1 MGLGGGGAPGG
12 GGGGGGGAPGRV
24 GVAVT
29 GSLVLV
35 DRIISWSLHNRPL
48 VLGLSV
54 LFLAVGSWVA
64 WRMPVDVLPDLTAPT
79 VTILVEGQGMAP
91 TDMEALVTFPIET
104 ALNGAAGVRRVRS
117 ATAVGVAVVWV
128 EFEWGQDI
136 YRARQTV
143 NERVAA
149 VAADLPPQVD
159 APTLAPVSSIMGEI
173 LFVALRSERHD
184 ALELRTIAET
194 QVRRRLLAVPGV
206 SQVVATGG
214 GERQFQV
221 IVSPER
227 LAAVDVSIDEVE
239 EALRRASRNT
249 SAGFRVAGG
258 QEYLIQGV
266 GQVRTLTDIEH
277 TVVATRDLTPIV
289 IGDLA
294 SVRVGEALKR
304 GEGSYNGEPAVV
316 LGIQRQPDVNTLQL
330 TRTLDDA
337 FGEIQS
343 TLPEG
348 VQIERDVMR
357 QADFIEVA
365 LSNLN
370 AALRD
375 GTLLVVLVTVVFLAN
390 IRAAGIT
397 LAAIPL
403 SLVAAVIGLRL
414 AGLSI
419 NSMTLGGLAIAIGAL
434 VDDAIID
441 VENILRR
448 LRENAIRPEAERRP
462 ILEVI
467 YLASKEIRGSIV
479 FATIIV
485 MLVFLPL
492 FFLSDV
498 EGRLLQPLGLAYLI
512 ALFASLVVALT
523 VTPVLSFYL
532 LPNLK
537 SVRDGHEP
545 AVSRW
550 IKRHYG
556 RSVPWALNHR
566 RTVFAAA
573 GILLV
578 VSGLSLPRMGRAFL
592 PEFNEGALVISAV
605 TLPGTSLQASDELGT
620 ALERLL
626 QRVPEVV
633 SSARRTGRAER
644 DEHVQGV
651 ESAEIDVKLRD
662 SERTRDEILRDIR
675 GRLSLLPGVNVTIGQ
690 PISHRIDHMLSG
702 TRANLAIKIFGED
715 LQQLRD
721 IGAQVQAAI
730 QNVDG
735 LVDLSVEQQTDIPTV
750 RVNFDRVALGRYGLQ
765 SGTAAEALETAL
777 VGREVGQVLDGQIA
791 VPLVMR
797 YPAAD
802 RPDIE
807 AIRDTP
813 LRTSTGGRVPVSA
826 VADVR
831 EDRSPNFI
839 SRENVQRKI
848 TVTANVAG
856 RDLGSVVED
865 VQNTIASAI
874 QMPTG
879 YRVESSGQFESSEQ
893 AATLLLWLSIAVVI
907 AMFFILSAA
916 FSSSGLAALIMV
928 NLPLALIGGIAGV
941 FISGGVL
948 SIASIIGLIAL
959 LGIAARNGIMLVSHI
974 EYLRHDEG
982 LTDLRQAVVQGS
994 IDRVVPILMTALCT
1008 GLALVPVALGAGE
1021 PGSEIQAPMA
1031 SVIIFGL
1038 ITSTALNML
1047 VVPAAYY
1054 AMHARRATVAA

>member
-1 MGLGGGGAPGG
+1 
-12 GGGGGGGAPGRV
+12 V
-24 GVAVT
+24 I
-29 GSLVLV
+29 

-54 LFLAVGSWVA
+54 LFLAAGGWVA

-117 ATAVGVAVVWV
+117 ATAVGIAVVWV

-159 APTLAPVSSIMGEI
+159 PPTLAPVSSIMGEI
-173 LFVALRSERHD
+173 LFVALRSDRHD
-184 ALELRTIAET
+184 PLQLRTIAEA

-221 IVSPER
+221 IVSPDR
-227 LAAVDVSIDEVE
+227 LVAADVSIDEIE

-249 SAGFRVAGG
+249 SAGFRVASG

-266 GQVRTLTDIEH
+266 GQIRTISDIEQ
-277 TVVATRDLTPIV
+277 TAVTARGTQPIV
-289 IGDLA
+289 VSDLA
-294 SVRVGEALKR
+294 TVRIGEALKR

-330 TRTLDDA
+330 SRTLDAA
-337 FGEIQS
+337 FDEIQA

-348 VQIERDVMR
+348 VRIERDVMR

-375 GTLLVVLVTVVFLAN
+375 GTILVVLVTVVFLAN
-390 IRAAGIT
+390 MRAAGIT
-397 LAAIPL
+397 LIAIPL
-403 SLVAAVIGLRL
+403 SLVAAVIGLRM

-448 LRENAIRPEAERRP
+448 LRENATKPEAEQRP
-462 ILEVI
+462 VLEVV
-467 YLASKEIRGSIV
+467 YVASKEIRGSIV

-492 FFLSDV
+492 FFLADV

-512 ALFASLVVALT
+512 ALFASLIVALT

-532 LPNLK
+532 LPKLRA
-537 SVRDGHEP
+537 VREGHEP

-550 IKRHYG
+550 TKRHYG
-556 RSVPWALNHR
+556 RWVPWTLDHR
-566 RTVFAAA
+566 NVIFAAA

-578 VSGLSLPRMGRAFL
+578 LTGVSLPRMGRAFL

-605 TLPGTSLQASDELGT
+605 TLPGTSLEASDQLGT
-620 ALERLL
+620 ALEGLL

-651 ESAEIDVKLRD
+651 ESAEIDVKLRE
-662 SERTRDEILRDIR
+662 SERSRDEVLDDIR
-675 GRLSLLPGVNVTIGQ
+675 ARLSLLPGVNVTIGQ

-721 IGAQVQAAI
+721 LGAQVQAAAQGI
-730 QNVDG
+730 EG

-750 RVNFDRVALGRYGLQ
+750 RVNFDRTALGRHGLQ
-765 SGTAAEALETAL
+765 AGTAAEALETAL
-777 VGREVGQVLDGQIA
+777 VGREVGQVLEGQIA

-797 YPAAD
+797 YPQAD
-802 RPDIE
+802 KPDLQ

-865 VQNTIASAI
+865 VQNAVGTSVTLPA
-874 QMPTG
+874 G
-879 YRVESSGQFESSEQ
+879 YRIEYSGQFESSEQ
-893 AATLLLWLSIAVVI
+893 AASLLLWLSIAVVI
-907 AMFFILSAA
+907 AMFFILAAA
-916 FSSSGLAALIMV
+916 FGSGGLAALIMV

-941 FISGGVL
+941 FVSGGVL

-974 EYLRHDEG
+974 EYLRNEEG
-982 LTDLRQAVVQGS
+982 VTDLRHAVVQGS

-1031 SVIIFGL
+1031 TVIIFGL
-1038 ITSTALNML
+1038 ISSTALNML

-1054 AMHARRATVAA
+1054 AAHARRSMSRTMNGR

>member
-1 MGLGGGGAPGG
+1 M
-12 GGGGGGGAPGRV
+12 
-24 GVAVT
+24 
-29 GSLVLV
+29 V

-54 LFLAVGSWVA
+54 IFLAVGCWIA

-91 TDMEALVTFPIET
+91 TDMETLVTFPIET

-128 EFEWGQDI
+128 EFQWGQDI

-149 VAADLPPQVD
+149 VAADLPPQVE
-159 APTLAPVSSIMGEI
+159 APTLAPVSSIVGEI
-173 LFVALRSERHD
+173 LFVALRSDRHD
-184 ALELRTIAET
+184 PLQLRTIAEAH
-194 QVRRRLLAVPGV
+194 VRRRLLAVPGV

-227 LAAVDVSIDEVE
+227 LAASDVSMEDIE
-239 EALRRASRNT
+239 EALSRASRNT
-249 SAGFRVAGG
+249 SAGFRVASG
-258 QEYLIQGV
+258 QEYLIEGV
-266 GQVRTLTDIEH
+266 GQIRTIADIEQ
-277 TVVATRDLTPIV
+277 TVVAARSTRPIL

-294 SVRVGEALKR
+294 TVRVGEALKR

-337 FGEIQS
+337 FDGIQA

-348 VQIERDVMR
+348 VRIERDVMR

-365 LSNLN
+365 LSNLT

-375 GTLLVVLVTVVFLAN
+375 GTLLVIVVTVVFLAN
-390 IRAAGIT
+390 IRAAGVT
-397 LAAIPL
+397 LVAIPL
-403 SLVAAVIGLRL
+403 SLVAAVIGLRV

-448 LRENAIRPEAERRP
+448 LRENATRAEAERRP
-462 ILEVI
+462 VLEIV
-467 YLASKEIRGSIV
+467 YEASKEIRGSIV

-492 FFLSDV
+492 FFLADV

-512 ALFASLVVALT
+512 ALFASLIVALT
-523 VTPVLSFYL
+523 VTPVLSYYL
-532 LPNLK
+532 FPRLR
-537 SVRDGHEP
+537 SVREGHEP

-550 IKRHYG
+550 LRRQYAPL
-556 RSVPWALNHR
+556 VPWTLDHR
-566 RTVFAAA
+566 RAVFVGAAF
-573 GILLV
+573 LLV
-578 VSGLSLPRMGRAFL
+578 VAGLSLPRMGRAFL

-605 TLPGTSLQASDELGT
+605 TLPGTSLQASDQLGR
-620 ALERLL
+620 ALEL
-626 QRVPEVV
+626 QLKQVPEVV

-651 ESAEIDVKLRD
+651 ESAEIDVKLREGD
-662 SERTRDEILRDIR
+662 RSREEVLEHIR
-675 GRLSLLPGVNVTIGQ
+675 SRLSLLPGVNITIGQ

-702 TRANLAIKIFGED
+702 TRANIAIKIFGEE
-715 LQQLRD
+715 LPVLRD
-721 IGAQVQAAI
+721 LGAQVQKAA
-730 QNVDG
+730 QRVEG

-750 RVNFDRVALGRYGLQ
+750 RVTFDRAALGRYGLQ
-765 SGTAAEALETAL
+765 SGAAAEALETAL
-777 VGREVGQVLDGQIA
+777 VGRQVGQILDGQIA
-791 VPLVMR
+791 VPLVIR
-797 YPAAD
+797 YPQAD
-802 RPDIE
+802 RPDLE

-813 LRTSTGGRVPVSA
+813 LRTSSGGRVPVSA

-856 RDLGSVVED
+856 RDLGSVVAD
-865 VQNTIASAI
+865 VQAAVASRVKL
-874 QMPTG
+874 PSG
-879 YRVESSGQFESSEQ
+879 YRVEYSGQFESSEQ
-893 AATLLLWLSIAVVI
+893 AASLLLWLSIGVI
-907 AMFFILSAA
+907 VAMFFILAAA
-916 FSSSGLAALIMV
+916 FGSGGLAGLIMV

-941 FISGGVL
+941 FASGGVL
-948 SIASIIGLIAL
+948 SVASIIGLIAL

-974 EYLRHDEG
+974 EYLRHEEG
-982 LTDLRQAVVQGS
+982 VTDVREAVIRGS
-994 IDRVVPILMTALCT
+994 IDRIVPILMTALCT

-1038 ITSTALNML
+1038 LSSTALNML

-1054 AMHARRATVAA
+1054 ALHGGARVSMANDLF

>member
-1 MGLGGGGAPGG
+1 
-12 GGGGGGGAPGRV
+12 
-24 GVAVT
+24 
-29 GSLVLV
+29 LV

-149 VAADLPPQVD
+149 VAADLPPHVD

-173 LFVALRSERHD
+173 LFIALRSDRHD
-184 ALELRTIAET
+184 ALELRTIAEA

-214 GERQFQV
+214 SERQFQV

-227 LAAVDVSIDEVE
+227 LAAVDVSLDDIE
-239 EALRRASRNT
+239 EALERASRNT

-266 GQVRTLTDIEH
+266 GQIRTLTDIEQ
-277 TVVATRDLTPIV
+277 TVVRTRDLTPIV

-304 GEGSYNGEPAVV
+304 GEGSYNGKPAVV

-337 FGEIQS
+337 FQEIQS

-348 VQIERDVMR
+348 VRIERDVMR

-397 LAAIPL
+397 LVAIPL
-403 SLVAAVIGLRL
+403 SLVAAVIGLRF

-448 LRENAIRPEAERRP
+448 LRENALRPEAERRP
-462 ILEVI
+462 ALEVV

-479 FATIIV
+479 FATLIV

-512 ALFASLVVALT
+512 ALFASLIVALT

-532 LPNLK
+532 LPKLK
-537 SVRDGHEP
+537 SVREGHEP

-556 RSVPWALNHR
+556 RSVPWTLNHR
-566 RTVFAAA
+566 KTVFAAA
-573 GILLV
+573 GILLIIT
-578 VSGLSLPRMGRAFL
+578 GLSLPRMGQAFL

-651 ESAEIDVKLRD
+651 ESAEIDVKLRE
-662 SERTRDEILRDIR
+662 SARTRDEILADIR
-675 GRLSLLPGVNVTIGQ
+675 AKLSLLPGVNVTIGQ

-721 IGAQVQAAI
+721 LGSEVRAAI
-730 QNVDG
+730 QRVEG

-765 SGTAAEALETAL
+765 SGAAAEALETAL

-791 VPLVMR
+791 VPLVVR
-797 YPAAD
+797 YPVAD
-802 RPDIE
+802 KPDIE

-813 LRTSTGGRVPVSA
+813 LRTPSGGRVPVSA
-826 VADVR
+826 VAEVR

-865 VQNTIASAI
+865 VQSTIASAI
-874 QMPTG
+874 QLPTG
-879 YRVESSGQFESSEQ
+879 YRVEYSGQFESSEQ
-893 AATLLLWLSIAVVI
+893 AATLLLWLSVAVVI
-907 AMFFILSAA
+907 AMFFILSGA
-916 FSSSGLAALIMV
+916 FASSGLAALIMV
-928 NLPLALIGGIAGV
+928 NLPLALIGGVAGV

-974 EYLRHDEG
+974 EYLRHEEG
-982 LTDLRQAVVQGS
+982 GSDLRAAVVQGS

-1008 GLALVPVALGAGE
+1008 GLALVPVALGAGQ

-1031 SVIIFGL
+1031 TVIIFGL

-1054 AMHARRATVAA
+1054 AMHAREERVGA

>member
-1 MGLGGGGAPGG
+1 M
-12 GGGGGGGAPGRV
+12 
-24 GVAVT
+24 
-29 GSLVLV
+29 V
-35 DRIISWSLHNRPL
+35 DRIIAWSLHNRPL

-54 LFLAVGSWVA
+54 LFLAVGTWVA

-117 ATAVGVAVVWV
+117 ATAVGIAVVWV

-173 LFVALRSERHD
+173 LFIALRSERHD

-221 IVSPER
+221 IVAPDR
-227 LAAVDVSIDEVE
+227 LAAADVSIDEVE
-239 EALRRASRNT
+239 EALERASRNT

-266 GQVRTLTDIEH
+266 GQIRTLTDIEQ
-277 TVVATRDLTPIV
+277 TVVTTRDLRPIV
-289 IGDLA
+289 IADLA
-294 SVRVGEALKR
+294 TVRVGEALKR

-330 TRTLDDA
+330 TRTLDEA
-337 FGEIQS
+337 FDEIQA

-348 VQIERDVMR
+348 VRIERDVMR

-390 IRAAGIT
+390 IRASAIT

-403 SLVAAVIGLRL
+403 SLVAAVIGLRM

-448 LRENAIRPEAERRP
+448 LRENATRPEAERRG
-462 ILEVI
+462 IVEVV
-467 YLASKEIRGSIV
+467 YQASKEIRGSIV

-512 ALFASLVVALT
+512 ALFASLIVALT
-523 VTPVLSFYL
+523 VTPVLSYYL
-532 LPNLK
+532 LPRLK
-537 SVRDGHEP
+537 SVREGHEP

-550 IKRHYG
+550 LKRHYG
-556 RSVPWALNHR
+556 RSVPWALDYR
-566 RTVFAAA
+566 KTVFAAA

-578 VSGLSLPRMGRAFL
+578 VTGLSLPRMGRAFL

-605 TLPGTSLQASDELGT
+605 TLPGTSLQASDELGA

-651 ESAEIDVKLRD
+651 ESAEIDVKLRESD
-662 SERTRDEILRDIR
+662 RTRDDVLEDIR
-675 GRLSLLPGVNVTIGQ
+675 SRLSLLPGVNVTIGQ

-721 IGAQVQAAI
+721 IGTQVQTAI
-730 QNVDG
+730 EGVEG

-750 RVNFDRVALGRYGLQ
+750 RVDFDRIALGRHGLQ
-765 SGTAAEALETAL
+765 SGMAAEALEAAL
-777 VGREVGQVLDGQIA
+777 VGREVGQILEGQMG
-791 VPLVMR
+791 VPLVVR

-802 RPDIE
+802 KPDLE

-856 RDLGSVVED
+856 RDLGSVVAD
-865 VQNTIASAI
+865 VQRTIGSTVEL
-874 QMPTG
+874 PTG
-879 YRVESSGQFESSEQ
+879 YRIEYSGQFESSEQ
-893 AATLLLWLSIAVVI
+893 ASTLLSWLSLAVVL

-916 FSSSGLAALIMV
+916 FASPGLAALIMV
-928 NLPLALIGGIAGV
+928 NLPLALIGGVAGV

-974 EYLRHDEG
+974 EYLRREEG
-982 LTDLRQAVVQGS
+982 VTDLRQAVVQGS

-1054 AMHARRATVAA
+1054 AMHKRETAAA

>member
-1 MGLGGGGAPGG
+1 
-12 GGGGGGGAPGRV
+12 V
-24 GVAVT
+24 
-29 GSLVLV
+29 V

-54 LFLAVGSWVA
+54 IFLAVGSWVA

-91 TDMEALVTFPIET
+91 TDMETLVTFPIET

-117 ATAVGVAVVWV
+117 ATAVGIAVVWV

-159 APTLAPVSSIMGEI
+159 PPALAPVSSIMGEI
-173 LFVALRSERHD
+173 LFIALRSHRHD
-184 ALELRTIAET
+184 ALELRTIAEA

-221 IVSPER
+221 VVSPER
-227 LAAVDVSIDEVE
+227 LVTSDVSLDEVE

-249 SAGFRVAGG
+249 SAGFRVASG
-258 QEYLIQGV
+258 QEYLIQGI
-266 GQVRTLTDIEH
+266 GQIRTVADIEQ
-277 TVVATRDLTPIV
+277 TIVTTRGTRPILV
-289 IGDLA
+289 GDLA
-294 SVRVGEALKR
+294 TVRVGEALKR

-330 TRTLDDA
+330 TRTLDTA
-337 FGEIQS
+337 FNDIQA

-348 VQIERDVMR
+348 VRIERDVMR

-375 GTLLVVLVTVVFLAN
+375 GTLLVILVTVVFLAN
-390 IRAAGIT
+390 LRAAGIT
-397 LAAIPL
+397 LVAIPL
-403 SLVAAVIGLRL
+403 SLVAAVIGLRM

-448 LRENAIRPEAERRP
+448 LRENALRPDADRKAVLDVVYE
-462 ILEVI
+462 
-467 YLASKEIRGSIV
+467 ASKEIRGSIV

-492 FFLSDV
+492 FFLADV

-512 ALFASLVVALT
+512 ALFASLIVALT
-523 VTPVLSFYL
+523 VTPVLSYYL
-532 LPNLK
+532 LPRLRA
-537 SVRDGHEP
+537 VREGHEP

-550 IKRHYG
+550 LKRHYE
-556 RSVPWALNHR
+556 RSVPWALDHR
-566 RTVFAAA
+566 TTVFAGA

-578 VSGLSLPRMGRAFL
+578 LAGLSLPQMGRAFL

-605 TLPGTSLQASDELGT
+605 TLPGTSLQASDQLGR
-620 ALERLL
+620 ALERQL

-651 ESAEIDVKLRD
+651 ESAEIDVKLRASD
-662 SERTRDEILRDIR
+662 RSRDAVLEDIR
-675 GRLSLLPGVNVTIGQ
+675 SRLSLLPGVNVTIGQ

-702 TRANLAIKIFGED
+702 TRANIAIKIFGED

-721 IGAQVQAAI
+721 MGAQVQASVQGI
-730 QNVDG
+730 EG

-750 RVNFDRVALGRYGLQ
+750 RVNFDRTALGRYGLQ

-777 VGREVGQVLDGQIA
+777 VGREVGQILDGQIA
-791 VPLVMR
+791 VPLVIR
-797 YPAAD
+797 YPQAD
-802 RPDIE
+802 KPDLD
-807 AIRDTP
+807 AIRETP
-813 LRTSTGGRVPVSA
+813 LRTSSGGRVPVSA

-856 RDLGSVVED
+856 RDLGSVVDD
-865 VQNTIASAI
+865 VQAAVSSRVKL
-874 QMPTG
+874 PTG
-879 YRVESSGQFESSEQ
+879 YRVEYSGQFESSEQ
-893 AATLLLWLSIAVVI
+893 AASLLLWLSIAVVL
-907 AMFFILSAA
+907 AMFFILAAA
-916 FSSSGLAALIMV
+916 FQSGSLAGLIMV

-941 FISGGVL
+941 FVSGGVL
-948 SIASIIGLIAL
+948 SVASIIGLIAL

-974 EYLRHDEG
+974 EYLRHEEG
-982 LTDLRQAVVQGS
+982 VTNLRQAVVQGS

-1038 ITSTALNML
+1038 ISSTALNMV

-1054 AMHARRATVAA
+1054 ALHRQSSAPISD

>member
-1 MGLGGGGAPGG
+1 M
-12 GGGGGGGAPGRV
+12 
-24 GVAVT
+24 
-29 GSLVLV
+29 V
-35 DRIISWSLHNRPL
+35 DRIISWSLHNRSL

-54 LFLAVGSWVA
+54 LFLAVGAWVA

-79 VTILVEGQGMAP
+79 VTILAEGQGMAP

-117 ATAVGVAVVWV
+117 ATAVGIAVVWV
-128 EFEWGQDI
+128 EFEWGHDI

-143 NERVAA
+143 SERVAA

-159 APTLAPVSSIMGEI
+159 PPTLAPVSSIMGEI
-173 LFVALRSERHD
+173 LFVALRSGRHD
-184 ALELRTIAET
+184 PLDLRTIAET

-214 GERQFQV
+214 GERQYQV
-221 IVSPER
+221 IVSPDR
-227 LAAVDVSIDEVE
+227 LAAADVSIDEIE

-249 SAGFRVAGG
+249 SAGFRVASG
-258 QEYLIQGV
+258 QEYLIQGI
-266 GQVRTLTDIEH
+266 GRIRAIADIEQ
-277 TVVATRDLTPIV
+277 TVVVTRDTRPIFV
-289 IGDLA
+289 SDLA
-294 SVRVGEALKR
+294 TVRVGEALKR
-304 GEGSYNGEPAVV
+304 GEGSFNGEPAVI

-330 TRTLDDA
+330 TRTLDQVFD
-337 FGEIQS
+337 EIQA

-348 VQIERDVMR
+348 VHIERDVMR
-357 QADFIEVA
+357 QADFIEIA

-375 GTLLVVLVTVVFLAN
+375 GTVLVTLVTIVFLAN
-390 IRAAGIT
+390 MRAAGIT
-397 LAAIPL
+397 LVAIPL

-448 LRENAIRPEAERRP
+448 LRENAARPEGGRRP
-462 ILEVI
+462 ILDVV
-467 YLASKEIRGSIV
+467 YVASREIRGSIV

-492 FFLSDV
+492 FFLADV

-512 ALFASLVVALT
+512 ALFASLIVALT
-523 VTPVLSFYL
+523 VTPVLSYYL
-532 LPNLK
+532 LPKLRA
-537 SVRDGHEP
+537 VREGHEP

-550 IKRHYG
+550 LKRQYG
-556 RSVPWALNHR
+556 RSVPWALDHR
-566 RTVFAAA
+566 RSVFAAA
-573 GILLV
+573 VILLV
-578 VSGLSLPRMGRAFL
+578 LAGLSLPRMGRAFL

-605 TLPGTSLQASDELGT
+605 TLPGTSLEASNQLGT
-620 ALERLL
+620 ALERQLR
-626 QRVPEVV
+626 RVPEVV
-633 SSARRTGRAER
+633 STARRTGRAER

-651 ESAEIDVKLRD
+651 ESAEIDVRLRE
-662 SERTRDEILRDIR
+662 SGRSREEILDDVRS
-675 GRLSLLPGVNVTIGQ
+675 RLSLLPGVNVTIGQ

-702 TRANLAIKIFGED
+702 TRANIAIRIFGED
-715 LQQLRD
+715 LQALR
-721 IGAQVQAAI
+721 GVAAEVQAAVQGI
-730 QNVDG
+730 EG

-750 RVNFDRVALGRYGLQ
+750 RVTFDRRALARYGLQ
-765 SGTAAEALETAL
+765 SGVAAEGLETAL
-777 VGREVGQVLDGQIA
+777 AGREVGQVLVGQIA
-791 VPLVMR
+791 VPLVVR

-802 RPDIE
+802 KPDLE

-813 LRTSTGGRVPVSA
+813 LRTATGGRVPVSA

-848 TVTANVAG
+848 TVTANVSG
-856 RDLGSVVED
+856 RDLGSVVSD
-865 VQNTIASAI
+865 VQNAVATSV
-874 QMPTG
+874 QLPGG
-879 YRVESSGQFESSEQ
+879 YRVEYSGQFESSEQ
-893 AATLLLWLSIAVVI
+893 AASLLLWLSIAVVI
-907 AMFFILSAA
+907 AMFFILAAA
-916 FSSSGLAALIMV
+916 FSSSSLAALIMV

-941 FISGGVL
+941 FLSGGVL

-974 EYLRHDEG
+974 EYLRHDERV
-982 LTDLRQAVVQGS
+982 TDLREAVVQGS

-1038 ITSTALNML
+1038 ISSTALNML
-1047 VVPAAYY
+1047 VVPAAYF
-1054 AMHARRATVAA
+1054 ALHRRRASLA

>member
-1 MGLGGGGAPGG
+1 M
-12 GGGGGGGAPGRV
+12 
-24 GVAVT
+24 
-29 GSLVLV
+29 V

-54 LFLAVGSWVA
+54 LFLAAGSWVA

-173 LFVALRSERHD
+173 LFIALRSDRHD

-227 LAAVDVSIDEVE
+227 LAAVDISLDEVE
-239 EALRRASRNT
+239 EALERASRNT

-266 GQVRTLTDIEH
+266 GQIRTVSDIEQ
-277 TVVATRDLTPIV
+277 TVVKTRDLTPIL

-330 TRTLDDA
+330 TRTLDGA
-337 FGEIQS
+337 FQEIQS

-348 VQIERDVMR
+348 VRIERDVMR

-397 LAAIPL
+397 LVAIPL
-403 SLVAAVIGLRL
+403 SLVAAVIGLRF

-448 LRENAIRPEAERRP
+448 LRENATRTEAERRP
-462 ILEVI
+462 ILEVV

-512 ALFASLVVALT
+512 ALFASLIVALT

-532 LPNLK
+532 LPKLK
-537 SVRDGHEP
+537 SVREGHEP

-556 RSVPWALNHR
+556 RAVPWTLDHR
-566 RTVFAAA
+566 KTVFAAA
-573 GILLV
+573 GVLLV
-578 VSGLSLPRMGRAFL
+578 ITGMSLPRMGRAFL

-651 ESAEIDVKLRD
+651 ESAEVDVKLRA
-662 SERTRDEILRDIR
+662 SERTRDEILEDIR
-675 GRLSLLPGVNVTIGQ
+675 AKLSLLPGVNVTIGQ

-715 LQQLRD
+715 LQQLRE
-721 IGAQVQAAI
+721 IGSQVQAAI
-730 QNVDG
+730 QGIEG

-765 SGTAAEALETAL
+765 SGAAAEALETAL
-777 VGREVGQVLDGQIA
+777 VGREVGQILDGQIA
-791 VPLVMR
+791 VPLVVR
-797 YPAAD
+797 YPVAD
-802 RPDIE
+802 KPDIE

-813 LRTSTGGRVPVSA
+813 LRTSSGGRVPVSA

-865 VQNTIASAI
+865 VQNTVASAI
-874 QMPTG
+874 ELPTG
-879 YRVESSGQFESSEQ
+879 YRIEYSGQFESSEQ

-916 FSSSGLAALIMV
+916 FASSGLAALIMV

-941 FISGGVL
+941 FVSGGVL

-974 EYLRHDEG
+974 EYLRHEEG
-982 LTDLRQAVVQGS
+982 VPDLREAVLQGS
-994 IDRVVPILMTALCT
+994 VDRVVPILMTALCT

-1047 VVPAAYY
+1047 VVPAAYH
-1054 AMHARRATVAA
+1054 AMHAQRTRPQSTL

>member
-1 MGLGGGGAPGG
+1 
-12 GGGGGGGAPGRV
+12 V
-24 GVAVT
+24 I
-29 GSLVLV
+29 

-48 VLGLSV
+48 VIGLSV
-54 LFLAVGSWVA
+54 IFLAAGGWVA

-91 TDMEALVTFPIET
+91 TDMETLVTFPIET

-117 ATAVGVAVVWV
+117 ATAVGIAVVWV

-173 LFVALRSERHD
+173 LFIALRSDQHD
-184 ALELRTIAET
+184 ALELRTIAES

-214 GERQFQV
+214 GERQYQV
-221 IVSPER
+221 VVSPDR
-227 LAAVDVSIDEVE
+227 LAAADVSIDEIE
-239 EALRRASRNT
+239 AALRGGSRNT

-266 GQVRTLTDIEH
+266 GQIRTIADIEQ
-277 TVVATRDLTPIV
+277 TVVTTRDTRPIL
-289 IGDLA
+289 ISDLA
-294 SVRVGEALKR
+294 TVRIGEALKR

-330 TRTLDDA
+330 TRTLDRA
-337 FGEIQS
+337 FTEIQA

-348 VQIERDVMR
+348 VVIERDVMR

-390 IRAAGIT
+390 IRASAIT

-403 SLVAAVIGLRL
+403 SLVAAVIGLRI

-448 LRENAIRPEAERRP
+448 LRENAQLPEAERKSALD
-462 ILEVI
+462 IV

-492 FFLSDV
+492 FFLADV
-498 EGRLLQPLGLAYLI
+498 EGRLLQPLGMAYLI

-523 VTPVLSFYL
+523 LTPVLSYYL
-532 LPNLK
+532 LPRLK
-537 SVRDGHEP
+537 AVREGHEP

-550 IKRHYG
+550 LKRQYA
-556 RSVPWALNHR
+556 RVLPWTIDR
-566 RTVFAAA
+566 RRLVFAAA
-573 GILLV
+573 VVLLV
-578 VSGLSLPRMGRAFL
+578 LTAISLPRMGRAFL

-605 TLPGTSLQASDELGT
+605 TLPGTSLESSDQLGR
-620 ALERLL
+620 ALEQLL

-651 ESAEIDVKLRD
+651 ESAEIDVKLRE
-662 SERTRDEILRDIR
+662 SERSRDEVLTDIR
-675 GRLSLLPGVNVTIGQ
+675 NRLSLLPGVNVTIGQ

-702 TRANLAIKIFGED
+702 TRANIAIKIFGEN

-721 IGAQVQAAI
+721 IGARVQTAV
-730 QNVDG
+730 QGVEG

-750 RVNFDRVALGRYGLQ
+750 RVTFDRAALGRYGLQ
-765 SGTAAEALETAL
+765 SGVAAEALEAAL

-791 VPLVMR
+791 VPLVIR
-797 YPAAD
+797 YPQAD
-802 RPDIE
+802 RPDLE

-848 TVTANVAG
+848 TVTANVSG

-865 VQNTIASAI
+865 VQAEVARAVTL
-874 QMPTG
+874 PDG
-879 YRVESSGQFESSEQ
+879 YRIEYSGQFESSEQ
-893 AATLLLWLSIAVVI
+893 AASLLLWLSIAVIV
-907 AMFFILSAA
+907 AMYFILTAA
-916 FSSSGLAALIMV
+916 FGSGSLAALIMV

-941 FISGGVL
+941 FASGGVL
-948 SIASIIGLIAL
+948 SVASIIGLIAL

-974 EYLRHDEG
+974 EYLRHEEG
-982 LTDLRQAVVQGS
+982 IDDLRHAVIQGS
-994 IDRVVPILMTALCT
+994 VDRVVPIMMTALCT

-1031 SVIIFGL
+1031 SVIIYGL
-1038 ITSTALNML
+1038 LSSTALNML
-1047 VVPAAYY
+1047 VVPGAYY
-1054 AMHARRATVAA
+1054 ALYAREQNRQRGSMRSSAPPSSAVST

>member
-1 MGLGGGGAPGG
+1 M
-12 GGGGGGGAPGRV
+12 
-24 GVAVT
+24 
-29 GSLVLV
+29 V

-48 VLGLSV
+48 VLGLSI
-54 LFLAVGSWVA
+54 LFLAMGGWVA

-117 ATAVGVAVVWV
+117 ATAVGIAVVWV
-128 EFEWGQDI
+128 EFEWGQDV

-159 APTLAPVSSIMGEI
+159 PPTLAPVSSIMGEI
-173 LFVALRSERHD
+173 LFVALRSDRHD
-184 ALELRTIAET
+184 PLELRTIAET

-221 IVSPER
+221 VVSPDR
-227 LAAVDVSIDEVE
+227 LAAADVSIDEIE

-249 SAGFRVAGG
+249 SAGFRVASG

-266 GQVRTLTDIEH
+266 GQIRTIADIEG
-277 TVVATRDLTPIV
+277 TVVVSRDTRPIL
-289 IGDLA
+289 ISDLA
-294 SVRVGEALKR
+294 TVRVGEALKR
-304 GEGSYNGEPAVV
+304 GEGSYNGEPAII
-316 LGIQRQPDVNTLQL
+316 LGIQRQPEVNTLQL
-330 TRTLDDA
+330 TRTLDQA
-337 FGEIQS
+337 FDEIQA
-343 TLPEG
+343 TLPNG
-348 VQIERDVMR
+348 VRLERDVMR

-365 LSNLN
+365 FSNLN

-375 GTLLVVLVTVVFLAN
+375 GTLLVVLVTIVFLAN
-390 IRAAGIT
+390 LRAAGIT
-397 LAAIPL
+397 LVAIPL
-403 SLVAAVIGLRL
+403 SLVAAVIGLRI

-448 LRENAIRPEAERRP
+448 LRENATRPEGERRP
-462 ILEVI
+462 ILEVV

-492 FFLSDV
+492 FFLADV

-512 ALFASLVVALT
+512 ALFASLIVALT
-523 VTPVLSFYL
+523 VTPVLSYYL
-532 LPNLK
+532 LPKLR
-537 SVRDGHEP
+537 SVREGHEP

-550 IKRHYG
+550 LKRHYG
-556 RSVPWALNHR
+556 RSVPWTLDHR
-566 RTVFAAA
+566 KTVFAAA
-573 GILLV
+573 GILLLIA
-578 VSGLSLPRMGRAFL
+578 GFSLPRMGRAFL

-605 TLPGTSLQASDELGT
+605 TLPGTSLQASDQLGT

-651 ESAEIDVKLRD
+651 ESAEIDVKLRESD
-662 SERTRDEILRDIR
+662 RTREEVLEDIR
-675 GRLSLLPGVNVTIGQ
+675 SRLSLVPGVNVTIGQ

-702 TRANLAIKIFGED
+702 TRANIAIKIFGED
-715 LQQLRD
+715 LQALRD
-721 IGAQVQAAI
+721 IGTEIQSAVQGI
-730 QNVDG
+730 EG

-750 RVNFDRVALGRYGLQ
+750 RVNFDRGTLGRYGLQ
-765 SGTAAEALETAL
+765 SGAAAEALETAL
-777 VGREVGQVLDGQIA
+777 VGREVGQILVGQIA
-791 VPLVMR
+791 VPLVIR
-797 YPAAD
+797 YPEAD
-802 RPDIE
+802 RPDLE

-813 LRTSTGGRVPVSA
+813 LRTSSGGRVPVSA

-848 TVTANVAG
+848 TVTANVSG
-856 RDLGSVVED
+856 RDLGSVVAD
-865 VQNTIASAI
+865 VQNAVAARV
-874 QMPTG
+874 QLPTG
-879 YRVESSGQFESSEQ
+879 YRIEYSGQFESSQQ
-893 AATLLLWLSIAVVI
+893 AASLLLWLSIAVVI
-907 AMFFILSAA
+907 AMFFILAAA
-916 FSSSGLAALIMV
+916 FGSSSLAALIMV

-941 FISGGVL
+941 FVSGGVL

-974 EYLRHDEG
+974 EYLRHEEG
-982 LTDLRQAVVQGS
+982 VTDLQHAVVQGS

-1038 ITSTALNML
+1038 ISSTALNML

-1054 AMHARRATVAA
+1054 ALHRQSASLP

>member
-1 MGLGGGGAPGG
+1 
-12 GGGGGGGAPGRV
+12 
-24 GVAVT
+24 
-29 GSLVLV
+29 LV

-54 LFLAVGSWVA
+54 LFLAVGAWIA

-79 VTILVEGQGMAP
+79 VTILVEGRGMAP

-117 ATAVGVAVVWV
+117 ATAVGIAVVWV

-173 LFVALRSERHD
+173 LFIALRSDRHG

-221 IVSPER
+221 IVAPDR
-227 LAAVDVSIDEVE
+227 LVAADVSIDEVE
-239 EALRRASRNT
+239 QALERASRNT

-266 GQVRTLTDIEH
+266 GQIRTLTDIEQ
-277 TVVATRDLTPIV
+277 TVVTTRDLRPIL

-294 SVRVGEALKR
+294 TVRVGEALKR
-304 GEGSYNGEPAVV
+304 GEGSYNGQPAVV

-330 TRTLDDA
+330 TRTLDSA
-337 FGEIQS
+337 FNEIQA

-348 VQIERDVMR
+348 VRIERDVMR

-390 IRAAGIT
+390 IRASAIT

-403 SLVAAVIGLRL
+403 SLVAAVIGLRM

-448 LRENAIRPEAERRP
+448 LRENATRPEAERRP
-462 ILEVI
+462 ILAVV
-467 YLASKEIRGSIV
+467 YQASKEIRSSIV

-523 VTPVLSFYL
+523 VTPVLSYYL
-532 LPNLK
+532 LPDVK
-537 SVRDGHEP
+537 SVREGHEP

-550 IKRHYG
+550 LKRHYG
-556 RSVPWALNHR
+556 RSVPWALDHR
-566 RTVFAAA
+566 KTVCAAA

-578 VSGLSLPRMGRAFL
+578 LTGLSLPRMGRAFL

-605 TLPGTSLQASDELGT
+605 TLPGTSLQASDQLGA

-651 ESAEIDVKLRD
+651 ESAEIDVKLRE
-662 SERTRDEILRDIR
+662 SERTRDEVLEDIR
-675 GRLSLLPGVNVTIGQ
+675 NQLSLLPGVNVTIGQ

-721 IGAQVQAAI
+721 LGTQVQTAI
-730 QNVDG
+730 QSVEG

-750 RVNFDRVALGRYGLQ
+750 RVSFDRIALGRYGLQ
-765 SGTAAEALETAL
+765 SGAAAEALETAL
-777 VGREVGQVLDGQIA
+777 VGREVGQILDGQIA
-791 VPLVMR
+791 VPLVVR
-797 YPAAD
+797 YPVAD
-802 RPDIE
+802 KPDLE

-813 LRTSTGGRVPVSA
+813 LRTSTGGRVPGSA

-865 VQNTIASAI
+865 VQGAIGSAI
-874 QMPTG
+874 KLPTG
-879 YRVESSGQFESSEQ
+879 YRIEYSGQFESSEQ
-893 AATLLLWLSIAVVI
+893 ASTLLLWLSIAVVI

-916 FSSSGLAALIMV
+916 FASSGLAALIMV
-928 NLPLALIGGIAGV
+928 NLPLALIGGVAGV

-974 EYLRHDEG
+974 EYLRHEEG
-982 LTDLRQAVVQGS
+982 FTDLREAVLQGS

-1038 ITSTALNML
+1038 ITSTVLNML

-1054 AMHARRATVAA
+1054 AMHARKSGEAA

>member
-1 MGLGGGGAPGG
+1 MI
-12 GGGGGGGAPGRV
+12 
-24 GVAVT
+24 
-29 GSLVLV
+29 

-48 VLGLSV
+48 VLGVGV
-54 LFLAVGSWVA
+54 LFLALGGWVG

-79 VTILVEGQGMAP
+79 VTILVEGAGMAP

-117 ATAVGVAVVWV
+117 ATAVGIAVVWV

-143 NERVAA
+143 NERMAA

-159 APTLAPVSSIMGEI
+159 APALAPVSSIMGEI
-173 LFVALRSERHD
+173 LFVALRSDRHD
-184 ALELRTIAET
+184 PLQLRTIAET

-227 LAAVDVSIDEVE
+227 LAAADISIDEVE

-249 SAGFRVAGG
+249 SAGFRVASG
-258 QEYLIQGV
+258 QEYLIQGL
-266 GQVRTLTDIEH
+266 GQIRTIGDIEQ
-277 TVVATRDLTPIV
+277 TVVAARGTQPIL
-289 IGDLA
+289 IADLA
-294 SVRVGEALKR
+294 TVRIGEALKR
-304 GEGSYNGEPAVV
+304 GEGSYNGEPAIV

-330 TRTLDDA
+330 TRTLDAA
-337 FGEIQS
+337 FDEIQA

-348 VQIERDVMR
+348 VRIERDVMR

-365 LSNLN
+365 LSNLS

-397 LAAIPL
+397 LVAIPL

-448 LRENAIRPEAERRP
+448 LRQNAAKPEAERRP
-462 ILEVI
+462 ILEVV
-467 YLASKEIRGSIV
+467 YVASREIRGSIV

-492 FFLSDV
+492 FFLADV

-512 ALFASLVVALT
+512 ALFASLIVALT
-523 VTPVLSFYL
+523 ITPVLSYYL
-532 LPNLK
+532 LPQVR
-537 SVRDGHEP
+537 SVREGHEP

-550 IKRHYG
+550 TKQGYG
-556 RSVPWALNHR
+556 RWLPWTLDHR
-566 RTVFAAA
+566 KAIFAAA
-573 GILLV
+573 AILLV
-578 VSGLSLPRMGRAFL
+578 LTGLSLPRMGRAFL

-605 TLPGTSLQASDELGT
+605 TLPGTSLAASDQLGA

-651 ESAEIDVKLRD
+651 ESAEIDVKLRE
-662 SERTRDEILRDIR
+662 SERSRDEVLEDIR
-675 GRLSLLPGVNVTIGQ
+675 TRLSLLPGVNVTIGQ

-702 TRANLAIKIFGED
+702 SRANLAIKIFGED
-715 LQQLRD
+715 LQQLRVL
-721 IGAQVQAAI
+721 GTQVQAAVQGI
-730 QNVDG
+730 DG

-750 RVNFDRVALGRYGLQ
+750 RVSFDRIALGRYGLQ
-765 SGTAAEALETAL
+765 SGAAAEALETVL
-777 VGREVGQVLDGQIA
+777 VGREVGQILQGQVA
-791 VPLVMR
+791 VPLVIR
-797 YPAAD
+797 YPQAD
-802 RPDIE
+802 RPDLE

-826 VADVR
+826 VADIR

-856 RDLGSVVED
+856 RDLGSVVEE
-865 VQNTIASAI
+865 VQNAVGSRVTLPS
-874 QMPTG
+874 G
-879 YRVESSGQFESSEQ
+879 YRVEYSGQFESSEQ
-893 AATLLLWLSIAVVI
+893 AASLLLWLSIAVVV
-907 AMFFILSAA
+907 AMFLILAAA
-916 FSSSGLAALIMV
+916 FGSSSLAALIMV
-928 NLPLALIGGIAGV
+928 NLPLALIGGVAGV
-941 FISGGVL
+941 FLSGGVL

-974 EYLRHDEG
+974 EYLRHEEG
-982 LTDLRQAVVQGS
+982 VSDLRQAVVQGS

-1031 SVIIFGL
+1031 TVIIFGL
-1038 ITSTALNML
+1038 ISSTALNML

-1054 AMHARRATVAA
+1054 AAHARRTQPVS

>member
-1 MGLGGGGAPGG
+1 M
-12 GGGGGGGAPGRV
+12 
-24 GVAVT
+24 
-29 GSLVLV
+29 V
-35 DRIISWSLHNRPL
+35 DRVISWSLHNRPL
-48 VLGLSV
+48 VLGLSAM
-54 LFLAVGSWVA
+54 FLALGGWVA

-91 TDMEALVTFPIET
+91 TDMESLVTFPIET

-117 ATAVGVAVVWV
+117 ATAVGIAVVWV
-128 EFEWGQDI
+128 EFEWGEDI

-149 VAADLPPQVD
+149 VAAEMPPQVD
-159 APTLAPVSSIMGEI
+159 PPTLAPVSSIMGEI
-173 LFVALRSERHD
+173 LFIALRSDKHD
-184 ALELRTIAET
+184 ALELRTIAEA

-221 IVSPER
+221 VVSPDR
-227 LAAVDVSIDEVE
+227 LAAVDLSIDEIE
-239 EALRRASRNT
+239 EALRRGSRNT
-249 SAGFRVAGG
+249 SAGFRVASG

-266 GQVRTLTDIEH
+266 GQIRTIGDIEQ
-277 TVVATRDLTPIV
+277 TVVSTRDTRPITIADV
-289 IGDLA
+289 A
-294 SVRVGEALKR
+294 TVRVGEALKR

-330 TRTLDDA
+330 TRTLDRT
-337 FGEIQS
+337 FEEIQAS
-343 TLPEG
+343 LPAG
-348 VQIERDVMR
+348 VRIERDVMR

-397 LAAIPL
+397 LIAIPL
-403 SLVAAVIGLRL
+403 SLVAAVIGLRI

-448 LRENAIRPEAERRP
+448 LRENALLPESERKP
-462 ILEVI
+462 VVDVV

-492 FFLSDV
+492 FFLADV

-512 ALFASLVVALT
+512 ALFASLIVALT
-523 VTPVLSFYL
+523 VTPVLSYYF
-532 LPNLK
+532 LPNLR

-550 IKRHYG
+550 LKTHYG
-556 RSVPWALNHR
+556 RWVPWAIAQRNL
-566 RTVFAAA
+566 VFAGA
-573 GILLV
+573 GGLLLAT
-578 VSGLSLPRMGRAFL
+578 GLSLPLMGRAFL

-605 TLPGTSLQASDELGT
+605 TLPGTSLEASDQLGQ
-620 ALERLL
+620 AVERQL

-651 ESAEIDVKLRD
+651 ESAEIDVKLRE
-662 SERTRDEILRDIR
+662 SERTRDQVLADIR
-675 GRLSLLPGVNVTIGQ
+675 ARLSLVPGVNITLGQ

-702 TRANLAIKIFGED
+702 TRANIAIKIFGED
-715 LQQLRD
+715 LHELRT
-721 IGAQVQAAI
+721 IAGRVQSAARGI
-730 QNVDG
+730 QG

-750 RVNFDRVALGRYGLQ
+750 RVVFDRAALGRYGLQ
-765 SGTAAEALETAL
+765 SGAAAEALETAL
-777 VGREVGQVLDGQIA
+777 AGREVGQILDGQIA
-791 VPLVMR
+791 VPLVIR
-797 YPAAD
+797 YPQAE
-802 RPDIE
+802 RPDLD

-813 LRTSTGGRVPVSA
+813 LRTSMGGRIPVSA

-856 RDLGSVVED
+856 RDLGGVVED
-865 VQNTIASAI
+865 VRNAVAAAVQL
-874 QMPTG
+874 PPG
-879 YRVESSGQFESSEQ
+879 YRIEYSGQFESSEQ
-893 AATLLLWLSIAVVI
+893 AASLLLWLSIGVVG
-907 AMFFILSAA
+907 AMFVLLTAA
-916 FSSSGLAALIMV
+916 FGSGGLAALIMV
-928 NLPLALIGGIAGV
+928 NLPLALIGGVAGV
-941 FISGGVL
+941 FASGGVL
-948 SIASIIGLIAL
+948 SVASIIGLIAL
-959 LGIAARNGIMLVSHI
+959 LGIAARNGIMLISHI
-974 EYLRHDEG
+974 EYLRNEEG
-982 LTDLRQAVVQGS
+982 VTGLRQAVVQGS

-1008 GLALVPVALGAGE
+1008 GLALVPVAMGAGE

-1031 SVIIFGL
+1031 SVIILGL
-1038 ITSTALNML
+1038 VSSTALNML

-1054 AMHARRATVAA
+1054 ATRRPPTAN

>member
-1 MGLGGGGAPGG
+1 
-12 GGGGGGGAPGRV
+12 
-24 GVAVT
+24 
-29 GSLVLV
+29 
-35 DRIISWSLHNRPL
+35 
-48 VLGLSV
+48 
-54 LFLAVGSWVA
+54 
-64 WRMPVDVLPDLTAPT
+64 
-79 VTILVEGQGMAP
+79 
-91 TDMEALVTFPIET
+91 
-104 ALNGAAGVRRVRS
+104 
-117 ATAVGVAVVWV
+117 
-128 EFEWGQDI
+128 
-136 YRARQTV
+136 
-143 NERVAA
+143 
-149 VAADLPPQVD
+149 
-159 APTLAPVSSIMGEI
+159 
-173 LFVALRSERHD
+173 
-184 ALELRTIAET
+184 LRTIAEA

-221 IVSPER
+221 IVSPDR
-227 LAAVDVSIDEVE
+227 LAAADVSIDEVE
-239 EALRRASRNT
+239 AALRRASRNT
-249 SAGFRVAGG
+249 SAGFRVASG
-258 QEYLIQGV
+258 QEYLIQGIGQIRTV
-266 GQVRTLTDIEH
+266 GDIEQ
-277 TVVATRDLTPIV
+277 TVVTSRETQPIV
-289 IGDLA
+289 VSDLA
-294 SVRVGEALKR
+294 TVRVGEALKR

-330 TRTLDDA
+330 TRTLDAA
-337 FGEIQS
+337 FDDIQA

-348 VQIERDVMR
+348 VRIERDVMR

-375 GTLLVVLVTVVFLAN
+375 GTLLVVLVTVVFLVN

-397 LAAIPL
+397 LIAIPL

-448 LRENAIRPEAERRP
+448 LRENATKPEAERRP
-462 ILEVI
+462 ILDVV
-467 YLASKEIRGSIV
+467 YVASKEIRSSIV

-485 MLVFLPL
+485 MLVFVPL
-492 FFLSDV
+492 FFLADV

-512 ALFASLVVALT
+512 ALFASLIVALT

-532 LPNLK
+532 LPNLR
-537 SVRDGHEP
+537 SVREGHEP

-550 IKRHYG
+550 TKRHYG
-556 RSVPWALNHR
+556 RWVPWTLDHR
-566 RTVFAAA
+566 RTIFAAA
-573 GILLV
+573 GVLLV
-578 VSGLSLPRMGRAFL
+578 LTGLSLPRMGRAFL

-605 TLPGTSLQASDELGT
+605 TLPGTSLEASDQLGA
-620 ALERLL
+620 ALEGLL
-626 QRVPEVV
+626 HRVPEVV

-651 ESAEIDVKLRD
+651 ESAEIDVKLRE
-662 SERTRDEILRDIR
+662 SERSRDQVLDDIR
-675 GRLSLLPGVNVTIGQ
+675 ARLSLLPGVNVTIGQ

-702 TRANLAIKIFGED
+702 SRANLAIKIFGED
-715 LQQLRD
+715 LQPLRD
-721 IGAQVQAAI
+721 LGAEVQAAVQGI
-730 QNVDG
+730 EG

-750 RVNFDRVALGRYGLQ
+750 RVTFDRAALGRYGLQ

-777 VGREVGQVLDGQIA
+777 AGREVGQILEGQIA
-791 VPLVMR
+791 VPLVLR
-797 YPAAD
+797 YPQAD
-802 RPDIE
+802 QPDLE

-813 LRTSTGGRVPVSA
+813 LRTSSGGRVPVSA
-826 VADVR
+826 VADIRV
-831 EDRSPNFI
+831 DRSPNFI

-856 RDLGSVVED
+856 RDLGGVVED
-865 VQNTIASAI
+865 VQNAVGTRVTL
-874 QMPTG
+874 PHG
-879 YRVESSGQFESSEQ
+879 YRIEYSGQFESSEQ
-893 AATLLLWLSIAVVI
+893 AASLLMWLSIAVVI
-907 AMFFILSAA
+907 AMFFILAAA
-916 FSSSGLAALIMV
+916 FGSGGLAGLIMV
-928 NLPLALIGGIAGV
+928 NLPLALIGGVAGV
-941 FISGGVL
+941 FLSGGVL

-974 EYLRHDEG
+974 EYLRHEEG
-982 LTDLRQAVVQGS
+982 VTDLRHAVVQGS

-1031 SVIIFGL
+1031 TVIIFGL
-1038 ITSTALNML
+1038 ISSTALNML

-1054 AMHARRATVAA
+1054 AAHARSAAPASRQGTDHRG

>member
-1 MGLGGGGAPGG
+1 
-12 GGGGGGGAPGRV
+12 V
-24 GVAVT
+24 
-29 GSLVLV
+29 V

-54 LFLAVGSWVA
+54 IFLALGGWVA

-91 TDMEALVTFPIET
+91 TDMETLVTFPIET

-117 ATAVGVAVVWV
+117 ATAVGIAVVWV

-159 APTLAPVSSIMGEI
+159 PPALAPVSSIMGEI
-173 LFVALRSERHD
+173 LFIALRSDRHD
-184 ALELRTIAET
+184 ALELRTIAEA

-221 IVSPER
+221 VVSPDR
-227 LAAVDVSIDEVE
+227 LVASDVSIDEVE

-249 SAGFRVAGG
+249 SAGFRVASG

-266 GQVRTLTDIEH
+266 GQIRTITDIEQ
-277 TVVATRDLTPIV
+277 TVVATRDTRPILV
-289 IGDLA
+289 ADLA
-294 SVRVGEALKR
+294 TVRVGEALKR

-330 TRTLDDA
+330 TRTLDAA
-337 FGEIQS
+337 FNDIQA

-348 VQIERDVMR
+348 VRIERDVMR

-375 GTLLVVLVTVVFLAN
+375 GTLLVILVTVVFLAN
-390 IRAAGIT
+390 LRAAGIT
-397 LAAIPL
+397 LVAIPL
-403 SLVAAVIGLRL
+403 SLVAAVIGLRM

-448 LRENAIRPEAERRP
+448 LRENATRPEGERKAV
-462 ILEVI
+462 LEVV
-467 YLASKEIRGSIV
+467 YEASKEIRGSIV

-492 FFLSDV
+492 FFLADV

-512 ALFASLVVALT
+512 ALFASLIVALT
-523 VTPVLSFYL
+523 VTPVLSYYL
-532 LPNLK
+532 LPRLR
-537 SVRDGHEP
+537 SVREGHEP

-550 IKRHYG
+550 LKRHYG
-556 RSVPWALNHR
+556 RTVPWALDHR
-566 RTVFAAA
+566 KTVFAGA
-573 GILLV
+573 GILLLLA
-578 VSGLSLPRMGRAFL
+578 GLSLPRMGRAFL

-605 TLPGTSLQASDELGT
+605 TLSGTSLQASDQLGT
-620 ALERLL
+620 ALERQL
-626 QRVPEVV
+626 QSVPEVV

-651 ESAEIDVKLRD
+651 ESAEIDVKLRESD
-662 SERTRDEILRDIR
+662 RSRDEILEDIR
-675 GRLSLLPGVNVTIGQ
+675 NRVSLLPGVNVTIGQ

-702 TRANLAIKIFGED
+702 TRANIAIKIFGED

-721 IGAQVQAAI
+721 IGAQIQKAVQG
-730 QNVDG
+730 VEG

-750 RVNFDRVALGRYGLQ
+750 RVNFDRTALGRYGLQ
-765 SGTAAEALETAL
+765 SGVAAEALETAL
-777 VGREVGQVLDGQIA
+777 VGREVGQILDGQIA
-791 VPLVMR
+791 VPLVIR
-797 YPAAD
+797 YPQAD
-802 RPDIE
+802 RPDLD

-813 LRTSTGGRVPVSA
+813 LRSSSGGRVPVSA

-856 RDLGSVVED
+856 RDLGSVVDD
-865 VQNTIASAI
+865 VQAAVSSGVKL
-874 QMPTG
+874 PTG
-879 YRVESSGQFESSEQ
+879 YRVEYSGQFESSEQ
-893 AATLLLWLSIAVVI
+893 AASLLLWLSIAVIVT
-907 AMFFILSAA
+907 MFFILAAA
-916 FSSSGLAALIMV
+916 FGSGSLATLIMV

-941 FISGGVL
+941 FASGGVL
-948 SIASIIGLIAL
+948 SVASIIGLIAL

-974 EYLRHDEG
+974 EYLRNEEG
-982 LTDLRQAVVQGS
+982 VTDLRQAVVHGS

-1038 ITSTALNML
+1038 ISSTALNML

-1054 AMHARRATVAA
+1054 ALHRRNTIGE

>member
-1 MGLGGGGAPGG
+1 M
-12 GGGGGGGAPGRV
+12 
-24 GVAVT
+24 
-29 GSLVLV
+29 V

-54 LFLAVGSWVA
+54 LFLAAGSWIA

-79 VTILVEGQGMAP
+79 VTILAEGKGMAP

-117 ATAVGVAVVWV
+117 ATAVGIAVVWV

-149 VAADLPPQVD
+149 VGADLPPQVD
-159 APTLAPVSSIMGEI
+159 PPTLAPVSSIMGEI
-173 LFVALRSERHD
+173 LFVALRSDRHD
-184 ALELRTIAET
+184 PLELRTIAEA

-221 IVSPER
+221 IVSPDR
-227 LAAVDVSIDEVE
+227 LAAADVSIDEVE
-239 EALRRASRNT
+239 EALRHASRNT
-249 SAGFRVAGG
+249 SAGFRVAAG

-266 GQVRTLTDIEH
+266 GQIRTIADIEQ
-277 TVVATRDLTPIV
+277 TVVTARGTQPILV
-289 IGDLA
+289 SDLA
-294 SVRVGEALKR
+294 TVRVGQALKR

-316 LGIQRQPDVNTLQL
+316 LGIQRQPDVNTLEL
-330 TRTLDDA
+330 TRTLDAA
-337 FGEIQS
+337 FDEIQA

-348 VQIERDVMR
+348 VRIERDVMR

-397 LAAIPL
+397 LVAIPL

-448 LRENAIRPEAERRP
+448 LRGNATRPEAERRSV
-462 ILEVI
+462 LDVV
-467 YLASKEIRGSIV
+467 YVASREIRGSIV

-492 FFLSDV
+492 FFLADV

-532 LPNLK
+532 LPNLR
-537 SVRDGHEP
+537 SVREGHEP

-550 IKRHYG
+550 TKRHYG
-556 RSVPWALNHR
+556 RWVPWTLDHR
-566 RTVFAAA
+566 RTIFAAA
-573 GILLV
+573 GVLLV
-578 VSGLSLPRMGRAFL
+578 LTGLSLPWMGRAFL

-605 TLPGTSLQASDELGT
+605 TLPGTSLEASDQLGT
-620 ALERLL
+620 ALERQL

-651 ESAEIDVKLRD
+651 ESAEIDVKLRE
-662 SERTRDEILRDIR
+662 SERTREEVLDDIR
-675 GRLSLLPGVNVTIGQ
+675 SRLSLLPGVNVSIGQ

-702 TRANLAIKIFGED
+702 TRANIAIKIFGED
-715 LQQLRD
+715 LQALRG
-721 IGAQVQAAI
+721 IGTDVQSAVQRI
-730 QNVDG
+730 EG

-750 RVNFDRVALGRYGLQ
+750 RVHFDRGALGRYGLQ
-765 SGTAAEALETAL
+765 SGVAAEALETAL
-777 VGREVGQVLDGQIA
+777 AGREVGQILVGQIA
-791 VPLVMR
+791 VPLVIR
-797 YPAAD
+797 YPQAD
-802 RPDIE
+802 RPDLE

-813 LRTSTGGRVPVSA
+813 LRTATGGRVPVSA

-848 TVTANVAG
+848 TVTANVSG

-865 VQNTIASAI
+865 VQNAVAARV
-874 QMPTG
+874 QLPAG
-879 YRVESSGQFESSEQ
+879 YRVEYSGQFESSEQ
-893 AATLLLWLSIAVVI
+893 AASLLSWLSLAVVI
-907 AMFFILSAA
+907 AMFFILAAA
-916 FSSSGLAALIMV
+916 FGSGGLAGLVMV

-941 FISGGVL
+941 FVSGGVL

-974 EYLRHDEG
+974 EYLRREEG
-982 LTDLRQAVVQGS
+982 VADLRHAVVQGS

-1031 SVIIFGL
+1031 TVIIFGL
-1038 ITSTALNML
+1038 ISSTALNMI

-1054 AMHARRATVAA
+1054 ALHRRSVSRHSSGT

>member
-1 MGLGGGGAPGG
+1 MI
-12 GGGGGGGAPGRV
+12 
-24 GVAVT
+24 
-29 GSLVLV
+29 

-117 ATAVGVAVVWV
+117 ATAVGIAVVWV

-159 APTLAPVSSIMGEI
+159 PPTLAPVSSIMGEI
-173 LFVALRSERHD
+173 LFIALRSDRHD
-184 ALELRTIAET
+184 SLQLRTIAEA

-221 IVSPER
+221 IVSPQR
-227 LAAVDVSIDEVE
+227 LAAVDLSLDEVE
-239 EALRRASRNT
+239 EALQRANRNT
-249 SAGFRVAGG
+249 SAGFRVASG

-266 GQVRTLTDIEH
+266 GQIRTLDDIEQ
-277 TVVATRDLTPIV
+277 TVVAARGTQPILVSDLGV
-289 IGDLA
+289 
-294 SVRVGEALKR
+294 VRVGEALKR

-316 LGIQRQPDVNTLQL
+316 LGIQRQPEVNTLQL
-330 TRTLDDA
+330 TRTLDAAFDA
-337 FGEIQS
+337 IQA

-348 VQIERDVMR
+348 VRIERDVMR

-397 LAAIPL
+397 LVAIPL

-448 LRENAIRPEAERRP
+448 LRQNATMPEGARRP
-462 ILEVI
+462 VLEVV
-467 YLASKEIRGSIV
+467 YVASKEIRGSIV
-479 FATIIV
+479 FATVIV

-492 FFLSDV
+492 FFLADV

-512 ALFASLVVALT
+512 ALFASLIVALT
-523 VTPVLSFYL
+523 VTPVLSSYL
-532 LPNLK
+532 LPKLR

-550 IKRHYG
+550 TKRGYG
-556 RSVPWALNHR
+556 RWVPWTLDHR
-566 RTVFAAA
+566 KKIFAAA

-578 VSGLSLPRMGRAFL
+578 LTGLSLPRMGRAFL

-605 TLPGTSLQASDELGT
+605 TLPGTSLAASDQLGS

-651 ESAEIDVKLRD
+651 ESAEIDVKLRASD
-662 SERTRDEILRDIR
+662 RSRDEVLEDIR
-675 GRLSLLPGVNVTIGQ
+675 TRLSLLPGVNVTIGQ

-702 TRANLAIKIFGED
+702 SRANLAIKIFGED

-721 IGAQVQAAI
+721 LGTRIQAAVQGI
-730 QNVDG
+730 EG

-750 RVNFDRVALGRYGLQ
+750 RVNFDRTALARYGLQ
-765 SGTAAEALETAL
+765 SGAAAEALETAL
-777 VGREVGQVLDGQIA
+777 VGREVGQILDGQIA
-791 VPLVMR
+791 VPLVIR
-797 YPAAD
+797 YPQAD
-802 RPDIE
+802 KPDLE

-813 LRTSTGGRVPVSA
+813 LRTSSGGRVPVSA

-865 VQNTIASAI
+865 VQDAVGTRVSL
-874 QMPTG
+874 PSG
-879 YRVESSGQFESSEQ
+879 YRVEYSGQFESSQQ
-893 AATLLLWLSIAVVI
+893 AASLLLWLSIAVVI
-907 AMFFILSAA
+907 AMFFILAAA
-916 FSSSGLAALIMV
+916 FGSSALAALIMV
-928 NLPLALIGGIAGV
+928 NLPLALIGGIGGV
-941 FISGGVL
+941 FVSGGVL

-974 EYLRHDEG
+974 EYLRHEEG
-982 LTDLRQAVVQGS
+982 CADLRQAVIQGS

-1008 GLALVPVALGAGE
+1008 GLALVPVALGAGQ

-1031 SVIIFGL
+1031 TVIIFGL
-1038 ITSTALNML
+1038 ISSTALNML

-1054 AMHARRATVAA
+1054 AVHSRRTQAAA

>member
-1 MGLGGGGAPGG
+1 MI
-12 GGGGGGGAPGRV
+12 
-24 GVAVT
+24 
-29 GSLVLV
+29 

-48 VLGLSV
+48 VIALSV
-54 LFLAVGSWVA
+54 LFLAGGGWVA

-117 ATAVGVAVVWV
+117 ATAVGIAVIWA
-128 EFEWGQDI
+128 EFEWGEDI

-149 VAADLPPQVD
+149 VAADLPPQVEPP
-159 APTLAPVSSIMGEI
+159 ALAPVSSIMGEI
-173 LFVALRSERHD
+173 LFVALRSDRHD
-184 ALELRTIAET
+184 ALQLRTIAET
-194 QVRRRLLAVPGV
+194 QVRRRLLAVAGV

-221 IVSPER
+221 ILSPER
-227 LAAVDVSIDEVE
+227 LAAAGVSLDEVDQ
-239 EALRRASRNT
+239 ALRRGSRNT
-249 SAGFRVAGG
+249 SAGFRVAAG
-258 QEYLIQGV
+258 QEYLIQGI
-266 GQVRTLTDIEH
+266 GQMRTIGDIEG
-277 TVVATRDLTPIV
+277 TVVAARGTRPIV
-289 IGDLA
+289 VGDVA
-294 SVRVGEALKR
+294 TVRLGEGLRR

-316 LGIQRQPDVNTLQL
+316 LGIQRQPDVNTLEL
-330 TRTLDDA
+330 TRTLDAALDD
-337 FGEIQS
+337 IQAA
-343 TLPEG
+343 LPDG
-348 VQIERDVMR
+348 VRIERDVMR

-365 LSNLN
+365 LSNLT

-375 GTLLVVLVTVVFLAN
+375 GTLLVVVVTLLFLAN

-397 LAAIPL
+397 LLAIPL

-448 LRENAIRPEAERRP
+448 LRENATKPEAGRRGT
-462 ILEVI
+462 LEVV

-492 FFLSDV
+492 FFLADV

-532 LPNLK
+532 LPAIR
-537 SVRDGHEP
+537 SVREGHEP

-550 IKRHYG
+550 TKRGYG
-556 RSVPWALNHR
+556 RWLPWTLDHR
-566 RTVFAAA
+566 MAIFAAA
-573 GILLV
+573 GILLALAA
-578 VSGLSLPRMGRAFL
+578 LSLPRMGRAFL

-605 TLPGTSLQASDELGT
+605 TLPGTSLAASNELGT
-620 ALERLL
+620 ALERAL

-651 ESAEIDVKLRD
+651 ESAEIDVKLRE
-662 SERTRDEILRDIR
+662 SERSREEVLDDIR
-675 GRLSLLPGVNVTIGQ
+675 ARLSLLPGVNVTIGQ

-702 TRANLAIKIFGED
+702 SRANLAIKIFGDD
-715 LQQLRD
+715 LQQLRAL
-721 IGAQVQAAI
+721 GTQVQQAVQGI
-730 QNVDG
+730 EG
-735 LVDLSVEQQTDIPTV
+735 LVDLSLEQQTDIPTV
-750 RVNFDRVALGRYGLQ
+750 RVNFDRSALGRYGLQ
-765 SGTAAEALETAL
+765 SGAAAEALEAAL
-777 VGREVGQVLDGQIA
+777 AGREVGQILDGQVA
-791 VPLVMR
+791 VPLVIR
-797 YPAAD
+797 YPQAD
-802 RPDIE
+802 EPDLE

-813 LRTSTGGRVPVSA
+813 LRTSSGGRVPVSA

-831 EDRSPNFI
+831 VDRSPNFI
-839 SRENVQRKI
+839 SREDVQRKI

-856 RDLGSVVED
+856 RDLGSVVGE
-865 VQNTIASAI
+865 VQQAVRSRV
-874 QMPTG
+874 PLPDG
-879 YRVESSGQFESSEQ
+879 YRVEYGGQFESSRQ
-893 AATLLLWLSIAVVI
+893 AATVLSWLSVAVVV
-907 AMFFILSAA
+907 AMFFILAAA
-916 FSSSGLAALIMV
+916 FGSAVLAGLIMV
-928 NLPLALIGGIAGV
+928 NLPLALIGGVAGV
-941 FISGGVL
+941 FASGGVL

-974 EYLRHDEG
+974 EYLRREEG
-982 LTDLRQAVVQGS
+982 MTDLRAAVLQGS

-1031 SVIIFGL
+1031 TVIIFGL
-1038 ITSTALNML
+1038 VSSTVLNMV

-1054 AMHARRATVAA
+1054 SLHARRGAGR